1 MLIKR
6 LFKLEPILIVLHLA
20 ENGSLKEYLE
30 RNRQNPISTQDKINI
45 ARDVANGM
53 LHLSSKRVFFF
64 PVHNNFTFISF
75 YINTHFSLPV
85 HRV

>member
-6 LFKLEPILIVLHLA
+6 LFTLEPILIVLRLA

-30 RNRQNPISTQDKINI
+30 RNRQNPISTQDKIKF

-53 LHLSSKRVFFF
+53 LHLSSKRVFF
-64 PVHNNFTFISF
+64 PVHNNLTFISF
-75 YINTHFSLPV
+75 YINTPFSLPV
-85 HRV
+85 HRF

>member
-6 LFKLEPILIVLHLA
+6 LFKLEPILLVLRLA
-20 ENGSLKEYLE
+20 ENGSLKEYLG
-30 RNRQNPISTQDKINI
+30 RNRQNPISTQDKIKI

-53 LHLSSKRVFFF
+53 SHLSSKRVFFF

-85 HRV
+85 LRF